1 MKKKVLIILSCLWF
15 IISFLIIRATYAKYL
30 TSLGSNANIGI
41 ASWKILLNNQDI
53 MNNSDFSSNV
63 NLVFPG
69 NNYYLANYIVPEALG
84 YFDLVIDSSEIVLPF
99 RFTITATADANNDIA
114 DAKIVGYSYPG
125 QVDYITYLAA
135 NATSIQGSAN
145 GSVNSTTIRV
155 YVSWND
161 DASTQLLND
170 VQDTALAL
178 NSADAILNVNVSFEQ
193 LSS

>member
-1 MKKKVLIILSCLWF
+1 MKKKVLLILSCLWF
-15 IISFLIIRATYAKYL
+15 IISFLVIRATYAKYL
-30 TSLGSNANIGI
+30 SSLGTNANIGI

-53 MNNSDFSSNV
+53 IENSNFSSNV

-69 NNYYLANYIVPEALG
+69 NEYYLANYIVPDALG

-99 RFTITATADANNDIA
+99 RFTITASANSNNDIA

-125 QVDYITYLAA
+125 QIDYITYLAS

-170 VQDTALAL
+170 IQDTAIAL
-178 NSADAILNVNVSFEQ
+178 SSGEAVLDVTVSFEQ